1 MELLE
6 IILVLATIVGV
17 VDAETIR
24 IKDNTGQ
31 KITLQLACIHVP
43 KATAQAIPATQRL
56 KKLLPPLSSVVIRR
70 TEKLGSDRIAGEV
83 FVNNRS
89 VNLLMVESGN
99 AVVDQES
106 LQNCSES
113 KTQYLIA
120 EANAKNHR
128 WGLWQ
133 QSNNAMNQPKI
144 LSWRG
149 KLIYEEIPPV
159 MSVRAYL
166 GEEFFL
172 ISHTPNQS
180 RLVLRPSVQVSR
192 DQLRSLQNQEVEITA
207 EYVAGTRP
215 SPNQVACPLD
225 ADGQCMAQGAGYQ
238 VLSIKLVK

>member
-1 MELLE
+1 MDILAL
-6 IILVLATIVGV
+6 ILVLATIVGT

-24 IKDNTGQ
+24 IKDNAGQ
-31 KITLQLACIHVP
+31 KITLKLACIHVP

-56 KKLLPPLSSVVIRR
+56 KQLLPPLSPVVIRR
-70 TEKLGSDRIAGEV
+70 TEELGSDRIVGEV

-99 AVVDQES
+99 AIVDRET
-106 LQNCSES
+106 LQNCSLN

-133 QSNNAMNQPKI
+133 QSNNPMTQPKI

-172 ISHTPNQS
+172 ISHTPNQT

-215 SPNQVACPLD
+215 SPNQVACPVD

-238 VLSIKLVK
+238 VLSIKLLK

>member
-6 IILVLATIVGV
+6 IILVLAKIVGV

-24 IKDNTGQ
+24 LKDNAGQ
-31 KITLQLACIHVP
+31 KITLKLACIHVP
-43 KATAQAIPATQRL
+43 KATTQAIPATRKL
-56 KKLLPPLSSVVIRR
+56 KQLLPPLSPVVIRR
-70 TEKLGSDRIAGEV
+70 TEKLGSDRIVGEV

-99 AVVDQES
+99 AVVDRES

-133 QSNNAMNQPKI
+133 QLNNPMTQTKI
-144 LSWRG
+144 FSRRG

-172 ISHTPNQS
+172 ISNTSNQS

-192 DQLRSLQNQEVEITA
+192 DQLLSFQNQEVEITA
-207 EYVAGTRP
+207 EYVEGTRP
-215 SPNQVACPLD
+215 SPNQIACPLD
-225 ADGQCMAQGAGYQ
+225 ADGQCMPQGAGYQ
-238 VLSIKLVK
+238 VLSIKLAK